1 MSKVEK
7 EEQFFRGENLNE
19 ANDKIILTKEE
30 YNRLKYYHDILHNLK
45 ECIFLS
51 NNLSIN
57 LKEV

>member
-19 ANDKIILTKEE
+19 ANDKIIFTKEE

-45 ECIFLS
+45 ECIFF
-51 NNLSIN
+51 I
-57 LKEV
+57 K